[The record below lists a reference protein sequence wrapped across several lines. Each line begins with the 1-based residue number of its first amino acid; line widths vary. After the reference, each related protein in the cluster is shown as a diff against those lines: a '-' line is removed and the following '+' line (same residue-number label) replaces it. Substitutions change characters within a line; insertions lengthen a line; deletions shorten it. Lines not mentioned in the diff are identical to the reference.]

1 MENLVID
8 SSVIVSYLVESET
21 FHQTAL
27 PYINGLEN
35 GDYAFHSPMLVPVE
49 VTAAI
54 SRRNPLPN
62 HLAILARW
70 QQTMTDWEQI
80 GKVVLYPMD
89 RSSMNGASRIAE
101 QYHLTGADSVIAGLA
116 EELDTPLKTF
126 DREILAR
133 FQRAS
138 V

>member
-1 MENLVID
+1 MEHLAID
-8 SSVIVSYLVESET
+8 SCVIVSYLVESDK

-35 GDYAFHSPMLVPVE
+35 GDYTFHSPMLVPVE

-70 QQTMTDWEQI
+70 QQTMTDWEQS

-89 RSSMNGASRIAE
+89 RSRMGIAINITE
-101 QYHLTGADSVIAGLA
+101 QHRLRGADSVIAGLA
-116 EELDTPLKTF
+116 NELGMPLKTF
-126 DREILAR
+126 DKGMLEK
-133 FQRAS
+133 FQQAS

>member
-1 MENLVID
+1 MID

-21 FHQTAL
+21 FHQMAL
-27 PYINGLEN
+27 SYINGLES
-35 GDYAFHSPMLVPVE
+35 GDYTFHTPMLVPIE

-62 HLAILARW
+62 RVAILARW
-70 QQTMTDWEQI
+70 QQTMTDWELT

-89 RSSMNGASRIAE
+89 RSRMNSAAKIAE
-101 QYHLTGADSVIAGLA
+101 QHRLRGADSVITGLA
-116 EELDTPLKTF
+116 EELDMPLKTF
-126 DREILAR
+126 DEEIRAK

-138 V
+138 T